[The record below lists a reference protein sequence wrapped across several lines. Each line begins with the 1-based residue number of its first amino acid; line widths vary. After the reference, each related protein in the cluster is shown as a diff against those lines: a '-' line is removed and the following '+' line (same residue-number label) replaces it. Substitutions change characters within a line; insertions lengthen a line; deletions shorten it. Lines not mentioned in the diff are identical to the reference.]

1 MKTVEHGQKVKVHY
15 RGTYSDGE
23 EFDSSYSRDI
33 PIEFEVGAGQMIKGF
48 DSAVNGM
55 SEGEKK
61 TITLTP
67 EMAYGDHRADAVQK
81 VQKRAFPADF
91 EFEVGEM
98 VQGNTPNGP
107 FVAKIAALEEDEVTL
122 DLNHPL
128 AGKELNFEI
137 ELIEIQDQEIQDQEI
152 QDQEVQEEH
161 KEEV

>member
-1 MKTVEHGQKVKVHY
+1 MKTVENGQKVKVHY
-15 RGTYSDGE
+15 RGTFSDGE
-23 EFDSSYSRDI
+23 EFDNSYIRGQAL
-33 PIEFEVGAGQMIKGF
+33 EFKVGAGEMIHGF
-48 DSAVNGM
+48 DSAVSGM
-55 SEGEKK
+55 TEGEKK

-81 VQKRAFPADF
+81 VQKGAFPADF

-137 ELIEIQDQEIQDQEI
+137 ELLEIQS
-152 QDQEVQEEH
+152 
-161 KEEV
+161 